1 MHRTHDRPCLQKTE
15 IQKEGNVMSKKLY
28 MGCVIIL
35 LFLCT
40 ACSNQ
45 KTEKSE
51 IETTEMPSEATV
63 IGESGKRYKFDHSD
77 TINTEDESSGFDKY
91 SKLQDV
97 LKNIIIQT
105 D

>member
-1 MHRTHDRPCLQKTE
+1 
-15 IQKEGNVMSKKLY
+15 MSKKLY
-28 MGCVIIL
+28 MGCIIFL

-45 KTEKSE
+45 KTENSG
-51 IETTEMPSEATV
+51 IGTTETQLEETV

-77 TINTEDESSGFDKY
+77 SMNTEDESSGFEKY